1 MEPFRWL
8 VRLSS
13 GRQRNGHSHARP
25 DSPIEK
31 GSPPPR
37 PSPICLS
44 LSPFLPPSFAV
55 WTSRAPAPRMSSWA
69 GGKEGR
75 RERPDGGR
83 TDGPSHSTSE
93 MARCTAFLPQVRRSR
108 TFNGRRRREGGSNFP
123 VQHHLLKARAK
134 QQMLDQC
141 LAVNSSPVS
150 ETSMKLIL
158 ISD

>member
-31 GSPPPR
+31 GSPWPR

-123 VQHHLLKARAK
+123 KCNITCSKREQSSRCSTKAWLSIPLLYQKH
-134 QQMLDQC
+134 Q
-141 LAVNSSPVS
+141 
-150 ETSMKLIL
+150 
-158 ISD
+158 